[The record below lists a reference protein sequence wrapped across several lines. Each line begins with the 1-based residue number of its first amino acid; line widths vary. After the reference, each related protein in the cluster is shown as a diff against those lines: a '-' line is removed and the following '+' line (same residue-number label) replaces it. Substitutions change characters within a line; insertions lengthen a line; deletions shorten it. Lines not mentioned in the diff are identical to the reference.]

1 MKVEL
6 IALTKPF
13 KKDIETFT
21 SEEILSYVARVS
33 NPSNQMNTESAAKL
47 LGYCVKN
54 AHWSVFEHVSMTV
67 SIETSRAIAA
77 QILRH
82 RSFCF
87 QEFSQ
92 RYAEAVDNEVYPARR
107 QDKKNR
113 QNSIDDMESAAKLWF
128 HNAQTKVWED
138 SVSLYKEALHKG
150 IAKEQARF
158 LLPLSTQTKLYM
170 TGNVRN
176 WLHYLELRCK
186 NGTQLEHKEI
196 ADNIKELFVEQFP
209 SISEALGWSNP
220 QPHPIQNH

>member
-1 MKVEL
+1 MIVEL
-6 IALTKPF
+6 IALTKPV
-13 KKDIETFT
+13 KEDIKDFT
-21 SEEILSYVARVS
+21 PEEIMGYVARVS
-33 NPSNQMNTESAAKL
+33 NPANQMNSETAPKL
-47 LGYCVKN
+47 LGYCIKN

-67 SIETSRAIAA
+67 SIETSRGIAA

-92 RYAEAVDNEVYPARR
+92 RYASATQNEVYPARR
-107 QDKKNR
+107 QDNKNR
-113 QNSIDDMESAAKLWF
+113 QNSIDDMSDDDKEF
-128 HNAQTKVWED
+128 FRYAQEDVWATANT
-138 SVSLYKEALHKG
+138 LYQEALSRG

-176 WLHYLELRCK
+176 WIHYLDLRCG

-196 ADNIKELFVEQFP
+196 ADAIKMIFIEQFP
-209 SISEALGWSNP
+209 SISEAKGWV
-220 QPHPIQNH
+220 